1 MRRLFGLLLDLFL
14 IAAASFAAVVLRD
27 NLEVATLDL
36 YPIIPYTIFAV
47 VLGFIVLISFQ
58 TDRVMW
64 RYSTLNDYLR
74 LALAVAI
81 IVAGASVSGFIYNR
95 LDGVP
100 RALPILHGMLLAML
114 LVGVRVVSRLRHMR
128 RGAAPITHM
137 VHNAMPSVSG
147 YDKCVLIVGLTRLAD
162 LYIRSALEFAPRTV
176 RIAGLLGH
184 KERYTGASVHQY
196 SVLGVPEDV
205 SDIVKKLEV
214 HGVFLDSIVIA
225 KRFETL
231 SRDAQNALLAI
242 EASTSIKLEFL
253 AENLGFVKSAPGGE
267 PKAPQGE
274 IEPEARNI
282 TFSYTPDGIALLYAR
297 PYWRVKRVID
307 FTVAFILVL
316 LTAPLMA
323 LVAIAVA
330 IDVGV
335 PLTFWQ
341 QRPGRGGK
349 PIHLYKFRTMGSA
362 HDSRGRRIPDHMRVS
377 VIGTFLRRTR
387 LDELPQLFSILTG
400 DMSFVGPRPLLP
412 IDQSP
417 EYAARL
423 LVPPGLTGWAQVN
436 GGREVS
442 AADKAALD
450 VWYAQ
455 NASLLLDMRIC
466 LRTIPMI
473 VFGERISREDIQRA
487 WRDLHDAGICST
499 NYVSAPVATT
509 LADRAA

>member
-1 MRRLFGLLLDLFL
+1 M
-14 IAAASFAAVVLRD
+14 LRD
-27 NLEVATLDL
+27 NLEISTEHLSATA
-36 YPIIPYTIFAV
+36 PYAVFAV
-47 VLGFIVLISFQ
+47 IVGCVVLVGVRA
-58 TDRVMW
+58 DRVMW

-74 LALAVAI
+74 LALAAAI
-81 IVAGASVSGFIYNR
+81 IVAGASVGGFIHNR
-95 LDGVP
+95 LEGVP
-100 RALPILHGMLLAML
+100 RALPILHGMLLAMF
-114 LVGVRVVSRLRHMR
+114 LVGVRVISRLSHAR
-128 RGAAPITHM
+128 RGAAPLAQM
-137 VHNAMPSVSG
+137 VQNAMPSVRG
-147 YDKCVLIVGLTRLAD
+147 DEKCVLIVGLTRLAD
-162 LYIRSALEFAPRTV
+162 LYIRSAVEFAPRTV

-205 SDIVKKLEV
+205 ADIVKTLEV
-214 HGVFLDSIVIA
+214 HGVFLDSVVVA

-231 SRDAQNALLAI
+231 SPAAQEALLAL

-253 AENLGFVKSAPGGE
+253 AESLGFAKGAHDAGADPADV
-267 PKAPQGE
+267 QGQSD
-274 IEPEARNI
+274 ARHV
-282 TFSYTPDGIALLYAR
+282 TFSYTPDGIASLYAR
-297 PYWRVKRVID
+297 PYWRAKRVFD
-307 FTVAFILVL
+307 FTVALVL
-316 LTAPLMA
+316 LVLAAPVMA

-335 PLTFWQ
+335 PVSFWQ
-341 QRPGRGGK
+341 QRPGRGGR

-362 HDSRGRRIPDHMRVS
+362 HDSRGRRIPDNMRVS
-377 VIGTFLRRTR
+377 VVGTLLRRTR
-387 LDELPQLFSILTG
+387 LDELPQLFSILIG

-412 IDQSP
+412 VDQSP

-455 NASLLLDMRIC
+455 NASFLLDLRIC

-473 VFGERISREDIQRA
+473 VFGERISHADIQRA
-487 WRDLHDAGICST
+487 WHELQAAGISSRDLS
-499 NYVSAPVATT
+499 SARTAVLPEK
-509 LADRAA
+509 AA